1 VTLFSSELNPKGAIH
16 TPLRAFALA

>member
-16 TPLRAFALA
+16 TPLRTFALA